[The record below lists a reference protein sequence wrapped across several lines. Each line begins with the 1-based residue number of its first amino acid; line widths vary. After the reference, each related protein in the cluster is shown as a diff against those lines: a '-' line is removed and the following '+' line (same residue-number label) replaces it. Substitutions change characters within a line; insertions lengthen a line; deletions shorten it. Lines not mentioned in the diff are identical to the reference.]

1 MAPHS
6 STLAWKTPW
15 IEEPGGLQSMGSR
28 RVGHDWAT
36 SLSLF
41 TFTFHFH
48 ALEKD
53 MATHSS
59 VLAWRISGKAEPG
72 GLPSM
77 GSHRAGHDW
86 SNLAAAAWFP
96 IWHILRCPSHYIMEW
111 IFHCFDIGVILIS
124 IKMFYKL
131 NNVMQI
137 LVFLAASVLRCANM
151 SIVELKSSR
160 ASLEDQGQRIP
171 S

>member
-1 MAPHS
+1 MNRG
-6 STLAWKTPW
+6 AWWAAVHGVAK
-15 IEEPGGLQSMGSR
+15 SR
-28 RVGHDWAT
+28 TR
-36 SLSLF
+36 LSDF

-48 ALEKD
+48 FSLSRIGERNGNPLQCSCLENFREGG
-53 MATHSS
+53 
-59 VLAWRISGKAEPG
+59 AWWAAVY
-72 GLPSM
+72 